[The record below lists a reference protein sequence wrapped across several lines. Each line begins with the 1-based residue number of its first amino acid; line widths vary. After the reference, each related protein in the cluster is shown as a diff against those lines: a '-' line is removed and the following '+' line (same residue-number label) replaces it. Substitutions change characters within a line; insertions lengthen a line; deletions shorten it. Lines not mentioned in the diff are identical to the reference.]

1 MDKFA
6 PFVLWVYGV
15 SAAVLGGYLSYLYVR
30 LRGERREIEREGGEA

>member
-15 SAAVLGGYLSYLYVR
+15 SAAALGGYLSYLYVR
-30 LRGERREIEREGGEA
+30 LRGERRELEREREEA